1 MIDRRTFI
9 GLAGMVGLSLTGCG
23 TGNAVTQTTD
33 SPQATDVEQTPSEKP
48 AQPRVTEYCFSTDDD
63 NEYSYWTAI
72 VENPNT
78 SYAATYMS
86 VRATAYDENGAILGT
101 SDSSTQ
107 LLLPQHKVAFCEQL
121 GEYTPASI
129 EVKVVPVDDDEFG
142 AWDLENDGDPKFEVA
157 NLNEVSDSYSTTING
172 TVHNDYT
179 KKTDIEVV
187 VVLRDSAG
195 TMVGGVTGYARD
207 AAPDDD
213 TAFSA
218 HMYDIAPEHASVEGY
233 ANPRV
238 PS

>member
-1 MIDRRTFI
+1 MVDRRTFI
-9 GLAGMVGLSLTGCG
+9 GLAGMVGLSLAGCG

-33 SPQATDVEQTPSEKP
+33 SPQATEVEPTPSEKP
-48 AQPRVTEYCFSTDDD
+48 EQPRVTEYCVSQQLD
-63 NEYSYWTAI
+63 YSCWTAI
-72 VENPNT
+72 VENQNT
-78 SYAATYMS
+78 EFAAAYVKVT
-86 VRATAYDENGAILGT
+86 ATAYDENGSILGT
-101 SDSSTQ
+101 SDARAQ

-129 EVKVVPVDDDEFG
+129 DVKVVPVDDDEFG
-142 AWDLENDGDPKFEVA
+142 AWNLENDGDPKFEVA

-218 HMYDIAPEHASVEGY
+218 HMYDIAPEHASIEGY

>member
-1 MIDRRTFI
+1 MVDRRTFI
-9 GLAGMVGLSLTGCG
+9 GLAGMVGLSLAGCG

-33 SPQATDVEQTPSEKP
+33 SPQATEVEQTPSEKP
-48 AQPRVTEYCFSTDDD
+48 AQPRVTEYCVSQQLG
-63 NEYSYWTAI
+63 YSFWTAI

-78 SYAATYMS
+78 AFAAMYMK
-86 VRATAYDENGAILGT
+86 VTATAYDESGSILGT
-101 SDSSTQ
+101 SDARAQ

-121 GEYTPASI
+121 GEYTPASV
-129 EVKVVPVDDDEFG
+129 EVKVVPLDDDEFG

-179 KKTDIEVV
+179 KKTDINVV
-187 VVLRDSAG
+187 VVLRDSDG
-195 TMVGGVTGYARD
+195 TLVGGATEYVRD

-218 HMYDIAPEHASVEGY
+218 HMYDIAPEHASIEGY
-233 ANPRV
+233 ANPYV

>member
-107 LLLPQHKVAFCEQL
+107 LLLPQHKVAFNHQL
-121 GEYTPASI
+121 GRYVPASI
-129 EVKVVPVDDDEFG
+129 EVEVATLNDNEF
-142 AWDLENDGDPKFEVA
+142 APWDLDTDGDPKFEVA
-157 NLNEVSDSYSTTING
+157 NLNEINDGRHTKVTG
-172 TVHNDYT
+172 TVHNDFT
-179 KKTDIEVV
+179 QKTDIWVV
-187 VVLRDSAG
+187 IALRDSEG
-195 TMVGGVTGYARD
+195 KLIDGMYGYAED
-207 AAPDDD
+207 ATPQDD
-213 TAFSA
+213 TAFEA
-218 HMYDIAPEHASVEGY
+218 EVFYVAPEHASIEGY

-238 PS
+238 PR

>member
-1 MIDRRTFI
+1 MVDRRTFI
-9 GLAGMVGLSLTGCG
+9 GLAGMVGLSLAGCG

-33 SPQATDVEQTPSEKP
+33 SPQATEVEPTPSEKP
-48 AQPRVTEYCFSTDDD
+48 EQPRVTEYCVSQQLD
-63 NEYSYWTAI
+63 YSYWTAI

-78 SYAATYMS
+78 AFAAAYVKVTS
-86 VRATAYDENGAILGT
+86 TAYDESGSILGT
-101 SDSSTQ
+101 SDARTQ

-207 AAPDDD
+207 AAPGDD